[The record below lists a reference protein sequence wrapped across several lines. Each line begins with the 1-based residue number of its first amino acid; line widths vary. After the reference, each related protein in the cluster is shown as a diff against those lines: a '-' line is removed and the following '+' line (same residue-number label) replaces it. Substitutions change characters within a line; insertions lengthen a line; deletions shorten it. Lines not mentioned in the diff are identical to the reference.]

1 MDRTGREGEAGALS
15 SALSESGPLWRGRRG
30 PRCRGVRCTWAS
42 LIAQLVKSLPTMQ
55 ETPVQF
61 LDQEEGRRDRLPT
74 PVFLGF
80 LGGSNG
86 KESACNA
93 GDMGSTLG

>member
-1 MDRTGREGEAGALS
+1 MRATEGINHVIIFTG
-15 SALSESGPLWRGRRG
+15 
-30 PRCRGVRCTWAS
+30 VYRCTWAS